1 MLGDYALEQ
10 ANTERARRR
19 GRVALRFEELDA
31 RALQAVRLDLPL
43 EDAKALLAAGR
54 DMEEAELRHFPL
66 ADLCQRANLV
76 RRRRGADLG
85 TLANGADAER
95 LVVAQAGLQH
105 VDIALLEDA
114 QRQPPAGKK
123 HRVQRKERELV
134 YGSASSASARW
145 RTSTRQSPRKALASS
160 SAK

>member
-1 MLGDYALEQ
+1 MLGEHALEQ
-10 ANTERARRR
+10 ADTERARRR

-31 RALQAVRLDLPL
+31 RALQAVRFDFPL

-66 ADLCQRANLV
+66 ADLCQRADLV

-85 TLANGADAER
+85 ALANGADAER

-123 HRVQRKERELV
+123 HRMQRKGREPV
-134 YGSASSASARW
+134 YGSAPAP
-145 RTSTRQSPRKALASS
+145 SPRGAPTPPPPPGQAF
-160 SAK
+160 AQPP